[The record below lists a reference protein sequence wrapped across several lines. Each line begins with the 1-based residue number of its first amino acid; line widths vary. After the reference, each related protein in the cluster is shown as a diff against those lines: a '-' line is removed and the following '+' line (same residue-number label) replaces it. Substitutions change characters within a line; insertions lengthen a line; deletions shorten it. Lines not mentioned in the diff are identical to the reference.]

1 MWVSPGREYGLCSS
15 VSLWLGQ
22 SIAFHHIG
30 EKIQRISDSSSPI
43 TNSEEPFIL
52 YIFIEKCELS
62 INHTST
68 AIPRMVEM
76 NPGNLAS
83 FMIISITGCSL
94 SRPMVMLIGQG
105 VRWH

>member
-1 MWVSPGREYGLCSS
+1 MLYYSS
-15 VSLWLGQ
+15 EQKWRQL
-22 SIAFHHIG
+22 
-30 EKIQRISDSSSPI
+30 
-43 TNSEEPFIL
+43 FIL
-52 YIFIEKCELS
+52 YIFIEKCELG

-76 NPGNLAS
+76 NLGNLAS
-83 FMIISITGCSL
+83 FMIISITGCSH